1 MCYNCNNNILA
12 HYAQFNWHNNVGKQ
26 NFILP
31 HVRKLRLNIKNKK
44 CSILCSKCPH
54 AAATQALS
62 LFRHCPIALSITDWC
77 CLSHCP
83 QFAVWGHWR
92 LWPVSCKL
100 VLKVFPRSCSP
111 LGLNRDYLVAT
122 NLVGWSLESQ
132 LSGVRQSHKPDAP
145 GLHPAET

>member
-1 MCYNCNNNILA
+1 MCYNCNNILA
-12 HYAQFNWHNNVGKQ
+12 HHAQFNWHNNVGKQ

-44 CSILCSKCPH
+44 CSHLVFKMSSYSSHTSPKSLPP
-54 AAATQALS
+54 LS
-62 LFRHCPIALSITDWC
+62 NSPVDYGLS

-83 QFAVWGHWR
+83 QFAVWGHWS

-111 LGLNRDYLVAT
+111 LALNRDYLVAT